1 MKKDLEQSEDKS
13 TLDTSDVNP
22 TDLGQD
28 SKTLGK
34 FASVDELAKAY
45 EQLQSAFTKK
55 SQELA
60 EIKDRVSVT
69 KNEPVKEI
77 PQAIAREAS
86 DKGGLPTV
94 IAGNSGNYA
103 FTNVLEARTL
113 HATTKVAE
121 NFFKLKG
128 EKI

>member
-1 MKKDLEQSEDKS
+1 MEQLETES
-13 TLDTSDVNP
+13 TLDTADEHP
-22 TDLGQD
+22 IDLGQD
-28 SKTLGK
+28 SILGK

-60 EIKDRVSVT
+60 ELKDKARVAEIK
-69 KNEPVKEI
+69 PVKEI
-77 PQAIAREAS
+77 PQTPVVITSETR
-86 DKGGLPTV
+86 DKGCMPTL
-94 IAGNSGNYA
+94 ISGNSGNYA
-103 FTNVLEARTL
+103 FTNVTEARTL

-128 EKI
+128 ERIQ